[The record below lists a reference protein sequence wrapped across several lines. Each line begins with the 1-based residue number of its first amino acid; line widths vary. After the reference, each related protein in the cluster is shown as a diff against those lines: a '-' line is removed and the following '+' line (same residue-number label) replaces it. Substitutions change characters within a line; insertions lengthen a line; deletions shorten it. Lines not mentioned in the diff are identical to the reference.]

1 MHRYLPFLFAV
12 IAALLAGCG
21 GGGPSGTQPP
31 SITSV
36 AVTPTTVNVA
46 LGLTQQFSAKAAYSD
61 GTTADVTSSATWSS
75 TATGIATV
83 NTAGLATT
91 KSQGTTTI
99 TAQLRSI
106 SGSASLVV
114 GPAVPSSVAVTP
126 ATANVALGLTQ
137 QFSAKVTYS
146 DGTTGD
152 ATSSAT
158 WSSSTTVVATITSGF
173 AMTESQGNTTITAQ
187 VGSVS
192 GSASLVVGPAA
203 LTSIA
208 LRGPATIQLGGTAQ
222 FKAMGNYTDGTQQ
235 DLSSTVIWSLA
246 TAFRAQIS
254 VAGLLTPNSTGWENV
269 TATLG
274 SMSSTA
280 TIVITTVPRYV
291 LASSFT
297 TEDGISVFAVN
308 PTNFALRS
316 RGYLPAGSGV
326 SPSSTALH
334 PSQPWLYVANA
345 GANTVS
351 GYVVGTDGSLTSI
364 PGSPTPTGINP
375 GYVTVDPAGKF
386 LFVSNRNSDTVSIF
400 LINNTDGSLSPA
412 STPSVATGSEPNGIA
427 VDPSDRF
434 VYVVDRLSNDVLTYT
449 LDPSLGTLTLTGN
462 AVPTVANPIAVVADP
477 TGKFLYVGG
486 TLVDAYTI
494 APSSGMLTLVAGSPF
509 GSNGEDAFSLAVDP
523 FGKFLYY
530 GDIVAGTVHS
540 TTINPTSG
548 ALSETSG
555 SPISA
560 GNNPLS
566 MQVDPSGG
574 FLYVLSA
581 GDASVWGYS
590 IDSTTGALTFSSR
603 ASSLAAGTSLAVL
616 GGAAPVQYV
625 PTYAYVANS
634 GSSAVTGYSINGASG
649 SLTALSTSPF
659 AFTSAPQ
666 GIGTDLLGRW
676 VFTADFMA
684 SKVSQGVITS
694 GGSLQSIQDFS
705 MTAGSITSPESV
717 AVDMSGRFLF
727 VPANSGALM
736 DYVIDPANDTLSPNP
751 LLDHVTAGTNP
762 VAVAVDP
769 AGKFVYSAAFGSDA
783 IYGFNIDTH
792 TGVLNATFLSPYL
805 TGVKPTAIAVDP
817 SGQFLYV
824 ANFGSNDISAYQIS
838 LTNGNLV
845 AVGSG
850 TIAAGVQ
857 PDALVVSQN
866 GKYLYVANLGDST
879 VLSYSIDQQT
889 GALTPILSA
898 VSVDSPSAMAQ
909 DATGQYLYITSQNTN
924 TVTAF
929 SIDQSTGALSVVG
942 SPVPT
947 GTQPRGVITTGA
959 AN

>member
-1 MHRYLPFLFAV
+1 MAAATMRGLNRGSAPVSAYSSRALSHPRCGNLQLLNYLHNTSFVYSADSIRREAAKMYRYPPFLFAV
-12 IAALLAGCG
+12 IAALFAGCG
-21 GGGPSGTQPP
+21 GGSPTRTQPP
-31 SITSV
+31 SVISV
-36 AVTPTTVNVA
+36 AVTPTTVNLA

-61 GTTADVTSSATWSS
+61 GTTADITSSATWSS
-75 TATGIATV
+75 TATGVATV
-83 NTAGLATT
+83 NTVGLATT

-99 TAQLRSI
+99 SAQIGSI
-106 SGSASLVV
+106 
-114 GPAVPSSVAVTP
+114 
-126 ATANVALGLTQ
+126 
-137 QFSAKVTYS
+137 
-146 DGTTGD
+146 
-152 ATSSAT
+152 
-158 WSSSTTVVATITSGF
+158 
-173 AMTESQGNTTITAQ
+173 
-187 VGSVS
+187 S

-208 LRGPATIQLGGTAQ
+208 LTGPATVQLGGQAQ
-222 FKAMGNYTDGTQQ
+222 FKATGNYTDGTQQ
-235 DLSSTVIWSLA
+235 DISSTVTWSLA
-246 TAFRAQIS
+246 TPFRAQIS
-254 VAGLLTPNSTGWENV
+254 NAGLLVPISTGWENV
-269 TATLG
+269 NATLG
-274 SMSSTA
+274 STSSPTA
-280 TIVITTVPRYV
+280 TIVITAVSRYV
-291 LASSFT
+291 VVSSFT
-297 TEDGISVFAVN
+297 TADGISVFSVD
-308 PTNFALRS
+308 PTSFALRS

-334 PSQPWLYVANA
+334 PSQPWLYVADA

-364 PGSPTPTGINP
+364 PGSPTATGTNP

-386 LFVSNRNSDTVSIF
+386 LFVSNRSSDTVSIF
-400 LINNTDGSLSPA
+400 LINNTDGSLSQA
-412 STPSVATGSEPNGIA
+412 STPTVGTGSEPNGIA

-434 VYVVDRLSNDVLTYT
+434 VYVVDRLSNDVLTYA
-449 LDPSLGTLTLTGN
+449 LDPTSGTLTLVGN
-462 AVPTVANPIAVVADP
+462 AVATVANPIAVVADP

-494 APSSGMLTLVAGSPF
+494 AAGSGTLTLVTGSPF
-509 GSNGEDAFSLAVDP
+509 GANGVDAFSLAVDP
-523 FGKFLYY
+523 FGRFLYY

-540 TTINPTSG
+540 TTIDPTSG
-548 ALSETSG
+548 ALNETSG

-560 GNNPLS
+560 GNNPLG

-590 IDSTTGALTFSSR
+590 IDSATGGLTFSSR

-616 GGAAPVQYV
+616 GGAASVQYV
-625 PTYAYVANS
+625 PTYVYVANS
-634 GSSAVTGYSINGASG
+634 GSSDVTGYSINGASG
-649 SLTALSTSPF
+649 SLTAMPTSPF
-659 AFTSAPQ
+659 AFASAPQ
-666 GIGTDLLGRW
+666 GISTDLLGRW

-684 SKVSQGVITS
+684 SKMSQGVIAS
-694 GGSLQSIQDFS
+694 GGSLQNIQDFS

-736 DYVIDPANDTLSPNP
+736 DYVIDPANGTLSANP

-805 TGVKPTAIAVDP
+805 TGVEPTAIAIDP

-845 AVGSG
+845 PVGSG
-850 TIAAGVQ
+850 TIAAGQQ

-879 VLSYSIDQQT
+879 VSSYTIDQQT
-889 GALTPILSA
+889 GALTPILPA
-898 VSVDSPSAMAQ
+898 VSVGSPSAMAQ
-909 DATGQYLYITSQNTN
+909 DVTGQYLYVTSQNTN
-924 TVTAF
+924 TLTAF
-929 SIDQSTGALSVVG
+929 SVDPSTGALSVVG

-947 GTQPRGVITTGA
+947 GTQPRGVITTGT